1 MKTLI
6 VDDHPLYREGLAN
19 LLQQIFPDACVEQAG
34 DVHTALDVLARG
46 GGTDLILLDLK
57 LPGLDGRT
65 ALPDLR
71 RLYPAVPVVIVS
83 AEDDTATIRACI
95 DAGASGYIPKAAR
108 REVLAAALTVVA
120 DGGVYLPPALR
131 QLSSAPATMAWTP
144 HTPPLT
150 QREREVLAGVCA
162 GEANKVIARRLD
174 ISEATVRAHLGS
186 VFRALGVANR
196 TQAALVAR
204 QLGILDGK
212 SDSST

>member
-1 MKTLI
+1 
-6 VDDHPLYREGLAN
+6 
-19 LLQQIFPDACVEQAG
+19 
-34 DVHTALDVLARG
+34 
-46 GGTDLILLDLK
+46 
-57 LPGLDGRT
+57 
-65 ALPDLR
+65 
-71 RLYPAVPVVIVS
+71 
-83 AEDDTATIRACI
+83 
-95 DAGASGYIPKAAR
+95 
-108 REVLAAALTVVA
+108 
-120 DGGVYLPPALR
+120 
-131 QLSSAPATMAWTP
+131 MAWTP
-144 HTPPLT
+144 HAPPLT